1 MRTLLLNQDNAS
13 ENHSRRTQLM
23 KRLVEFVSKHQLN
36 LRLAEYPPAPQ

>member
-1 MRTLLLNQDNAS
+1 MKLVLLLNQDNGL

-36 LRLAEYPPAPQ
+36 LRLAYDAIGS